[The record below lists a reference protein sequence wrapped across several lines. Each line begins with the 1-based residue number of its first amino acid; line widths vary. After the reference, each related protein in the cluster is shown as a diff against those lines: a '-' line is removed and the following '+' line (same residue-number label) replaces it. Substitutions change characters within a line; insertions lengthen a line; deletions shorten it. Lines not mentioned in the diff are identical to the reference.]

1 MPEKEIGQEGQP
13 AAKTQTGRVR
23 GVVFDLDGTLVVE
36 QLDYDAI
43 RRELGFPSRTPL
55 LEGIAALSE
64 TEQAQAH
71 AVLHR
76 HEQAAAL
83 TATLNP
89 GVAAFLE
96 RLDARGVRR
105 AVFSRNSR
113 AAVAVVLERCG
124 LQFETIVARED
135 GPHKPDPHGLRQIC
149 AIWRLPPNEVLMIG
163 DYLYDVQAGNQAGV
177 RTALVTHGR
186 ELPFADQAD
195 LTFAG
200 FEAIPAVLIEW
211 IGLGD

>member
-1 MPEKEIGQEGQP
+1 MPEMKSGQTGQP
-13 AAKTQTGRVR
+13 EGSRQTGKVR

-43 RRELGFPSRTPL
+43 RRELGFPPRTPL
-55 LEGIAALSE
+55 LEGIAALPA
-64 TEQAQAH
+64 TAQPQAH

-89 GVAAFLE
+89 GVAAFLA
-96 RLDARGVRR
+96 RLDEYHVRR

-113 AAVAVVLERCG
+113 AAVTAVLERCG
-124 LQFETIVARED
+124 LRFETVVARED
-135 GPHKPDPHGLRQIC
+135 GPHKPNPHGLQQIC
-149 AIWRLPPNEVLMIG
+149 RVWRLPPREVLMIG
-163 DYLYDVQAGNQAGV
+163 DYLYDVQAGIEAGV

-186 ELPFADQAD
+186 VLPFADQAD

-200 FEAIPAVLIEW
+200 FEAIPAILREW